1 MYVSVLFQAPRS
13 PSFLSRILL
22 CMRKQLTDRQRMNY
36 VFITRVW
43 LNRTQRLIFINT
55 LFGRTLSG
63 AGTFLGTILIARH
76 LCLSCSAVKWL
87 NRRRVEN
94 STRLTRNALH
104 CGTVNNT
111 SKHSHVVLLSYV
123 TARLASGPFGAD
135 LNQMFLNFYRTWNI
149 DDSSKSKNSFTNQLY
164 KI

>member
-1 MYVSVLFQAPRS
+1 MIDKLITKKKTKTLKPAIHRLLRRPAIYVSVLFQAPRS

-22 CMRKQLTDRQRMNY
+22 SMRKQLTDRQRMNY

-43 LNRTQRLIFINT
+43 LNRTQRFIFINT

-94 STRLTRNALH
+94 STRLTRNALD

-111 SKHSHVVLLSYV
+111 SKHSHVVLLS
-123 TARLASGPFGAD
+123 TSQLDSPQDPLAR
-135 LNQMFLNFYRTWNI
+135 T
-149 DDSSKSKNSFTNQLY
+149 
-164 KI
+164 